1 MKQCKLC
8 GGTDFYKEAGYFF
21 CQTCQ
26 TQNEDIREEVL
37 ELRIDNS
44 TRLRKTRIRS
54 LKSQSSG
61 EELGW
66 TSWEIYN
73 FVLIG
78 LTNELIELGVPANL
92 KLTVLQLWA
101 TYLGKLEV
109 AFISR
114 KRKCVPK
121 LAKRYNKRDAE
132 IIYGKVQLQRRKRKR
147 KKTGSSTNTSMMS
160 DYQSEGSSMR
170 ELSKNKRLLVN
181 ADYDRFLQSQ
191 ASSDVEGLSTF
202 TQSTYSV
209 QSSSGKSSDNE
220 GRLQFS
226 SHAKEETRKIKK
238 LSKHVPKN
246 KRVNYKAKHIS
257 TQYKIGPHIIT
268 PMRLWAIL
276 YLALRIHNQPI
287 QLGDMLRYG
296 REGHLSYYK
305 LDHLLPPEVSL
316 SKSEIHFLTPNVE
329 ITHRGMRRLTAS
341 MAKFLG
347 VWEVVCPDF
356 LPLVNRYCQELGLPR
371 GIQLYIERLIA
382 LTVPKMT
389 FTKEKSHIPNYEGR
403 AMAFIIVVLKT
414 LFALDDITEY
424 QISRISEKINSMAIP
439 LGLLNEKLFSFREWQ
454 DYVEGRKTI
463 LTHSHFPTR
472 IKYCPN
478 TNGVDDLYIKFLEF
492 VTSKADKKEPDVK
505 NSKHCL
511 SEELVQAM
519 TKYIA
524 NLSSNDD
531 TPKAIDIFPPSLTP
545 LHSYLQ
551 YLLDNPLYDIPAVF
565 RNDFFLTKVGYMT
578 KPESLVELAMQCGI
592 QLDIVD
598 SRLHFIDKIVPPFE
612 QPRMPSVDEMKEL
625 VDVENDTT
633 HEHTERNE
641 NVSDY
646 VYRKIAC
653 KVAVD
658 IPKELYYNSIR
669 STIENCNH
677 KSEDFTFMETLPD
690 GRLAIPDDS
699 DNEEEEKKANLAQSI
714 TEEVLNLENKFY
726 SRYNLSLTTAEKE
739 AIQNPRIND
748 RMCYEKEKLQL
759 MRNSRGQFVKRSV
772 STVDHEERG
781 EDFFSVLNN
790 LSFNSSVQ
798 TNAKQDN
805 LLLKNGIDINNIDMD
820 NMDIDNDFLKLGE
833 SFNLSQ
839 ISLRLDDFVSTP
851 KSEKKSCVNNNR
863 HHFLRPFK
871 DYWMYHCVFSRVKS
885 KNFAVFE
892 KSLPRSFRW
901 LLNECALAVE
911 LSGEELYEEVC
922 LIESYLAYLS
932 KNPHSKDNRS
942 GMDPVS
948 KSQLNF
954 ILKKW

>member
-8 GGTDFYKEAGYFF
+8 GGVDFYKEAGYFF

-37 ELRIDNS
+37 ELRVDNT
-44 TRLRKTRIRS
+44 TRLRKTRIKSLRS
-54 LKSQSSG
+54 QCSG

-78 LTNELIELGVPANL
+78 LTNELIELGVPASL

-109 AFISR
+109 AFIST
-114 KRKCVPK
+114 KRKCAPK

-132 IIYGKVQLQRRKRKR
+132 IIYGKVQLQKRKRKR

-160 DYQSEGSSMR
+160 GYQSEGSSMR
-170 ELSKNKRLLVN
+170 ELGKNKRLLVN

-191 ASSDVEGLSTF
+191 ASSDGEGLSTF
-202 TQSTYSV
+202 APSAYSV
-209 QSSSGKSSDNE
+209 QSSSVKSSGNE
-220 GRLQFS
+220 ERLRFS

-238 LSKHVPKN
+238 LSKHVPRH

-257 TQYKIGPHIIT
+257 TQYKIGPHVIT
-268 PMRLWAIL
+268 PMRLWAII

-316 SKSEIHFLTPNVE
+316 SKSEIHCLTPNVE
-329 ITHRGMRRLTAS
+329 ITHRGMRRLAAS

-347 VWEVVCPDF
+347 VWEIVCPDF

-371 GIQLYIERLIA
+371 GLQLYIERLIA
-382 LTVPKMT
+382 LTVPKMM
-389 FTKEKSHIPNYEGR
+389 FTKEKSYIPNYEGR

-414 LFALDDITEY
+414 LFALDDLTEY
-424 QISRISEKINSMAIP
+424 QISKISEKINSTAIP

-454 DYVEGRKTI
+454 YYIEGRKII
-463 LTHSHFPTR
+463 LTHSHYPTK

-478 TNGVDDLYIKFLEF
+478 THGIDDLYIKFLEF
-492 VTSKADKKEPDVK
+492 ITSKADKEPDIK

-511 SEELVQAM
+511 SEELTQAM
-519 TKYIA
+519 TKYIC
-524 NLSSNDD
+524 NLNSNDD

-551 YLLDNPLYDIPAVF
+551 HLLDNPLYDIPAVF
-565 RNDFFLTKVGYMT
+565 RSDFFLTKVGYTT

-598 SRLHFIDKIVPPFE
+598 SRLHFIEKIVPPFE
-612 QPRMPSVDEMKEL
+612 QPRMPSIDEMKQF
-625 VDVENDTT
+625 VDVEDDDK
-633 HEHTERNE
+633 HERADRNE

-646 VYRKIAC
+646 VYRKIPC
-653 KVAVD
+653 KVTID

-669 STIENCNH
+669 STIENSNH

-690 GRLAIPDDS
+690 GRLAIPDDDS
-699 DNEEEEKKANLAQSI
+699 EAVEKNVNLVQSV
-714 TEEVLNLENKFY
+714 TEEILGLENKFY

-739 AIQNPRIND
+739 AIQKPHFNERI
-748 RMCYEKEKLQL
+748 RFAKEKLQP
-759 MRNSRGQFVKRSV
+759 MRNSRGQFVKKSV
-772 STVDHEERG
+772 STVHREER
-781 EDFFSVLNN
+781 EEYSLSDLNDFT
-790 LSFNSSVQ
+790 FNSSVK
-798 TNAKQDN
+798 TNIKEDS
-805 LLLKNGIDINNIDMD
+805 LLLRNGIDINSI
-820 NMDIDNDFLKLGE
+820 DIDNMSMDNNFLKLDE

-839 ISLRLDDFVSTP
+839 FSLGLDGLVSTP
-851 KSEKKSCVNNNR
+851 KTKENSCVKNNR

-871 DYWMYHCVFSRVKS
+871 DYWMYHCIFSRVKS

-911 LSGEELYEEVC
+911 MSVEELYEEVC
-922 LIESYLAYLS
+922 LLESYLLYVS
-932 KNPHSKDNRS
+932 KSSHNKDNCS
-942 GMDPVS
+942 SMDSTS
-948 KSQLNF
+948 KSQLNH